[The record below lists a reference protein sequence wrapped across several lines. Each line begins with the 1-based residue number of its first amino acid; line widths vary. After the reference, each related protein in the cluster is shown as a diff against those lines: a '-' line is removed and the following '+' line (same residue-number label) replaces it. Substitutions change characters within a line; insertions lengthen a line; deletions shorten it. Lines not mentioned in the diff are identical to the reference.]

1 MLGGESIAM
10 GGDDAAEGSV
20 EGKLAAVVE
29 REGVKNTKVHKRVVI
44 RGAWFVQSNK
54 RCNTMADC
62 AMIEVSARVDIET
75 ESGVV

>member
-29 REGVKNTKVHKRVVI
+29 REGVKNTKVHK
-44 RGAWFVQSNK
+44 
-54 RCNTMADC
+54 
-62 AMIEVSARVDIET
+62 
-75 ESGVV
+75 ESGDTRCVVCTE